1 MTINEF
7 VDSLEL
13 PFEGEYRGDSYIITP
28 ENSDEFSDI
37 FNFISL
43 NDDLMCEEDSLA
55 TEDETQ
61 FIFTNGEFEVVLSA
75 NYEKNLYNITIG
87 ER

>member
-13 PFEGEYRGDSYIITP
+13 PFEGEYQGDSYIITP

-61 FIFTNGEFEVVLSA
+61 FIFTNGEFEIILSA
-75 NYEKNLYNITIG
+75 NYGKNLYNITIG